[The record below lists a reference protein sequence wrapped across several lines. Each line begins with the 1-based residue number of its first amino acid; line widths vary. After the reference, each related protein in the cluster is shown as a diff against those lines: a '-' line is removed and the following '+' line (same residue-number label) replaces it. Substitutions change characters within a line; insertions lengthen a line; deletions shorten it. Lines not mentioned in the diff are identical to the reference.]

1 MGYSIREALECFN
14 NIDLI
19 ELIIEYSDNGYF
31 PLELFLLR
39 TDVEFSAYDLENFWN
54 GIYIKAQE
62 MDQRNDDMGVQLLRD
77 GAEMC
82 FEKAKM
88 LSREEDKQILC
99 KEIASDLQTAAE
111 EDGIGMKNDSEWV
124 YLEIKETIEDY
135 LR

>member
-1 MGYSIREALECFN
+1 MGYNIREALECFN
-14 NIDLI
+14 KTDLI
-19 ELIIEYSDNGYF
+19 ELIMEYSDNGYF

-39 TDVEFSAYDLENFWN
+39 TDVELSAYDLENFWN
-54 GIYIKAQE
+54 GIYVKAHE

-88 LSREEDKQILC
+88 LLKEEDKQILC

-111 EDGIGMKNDSEWV
+111 EDGIGMKNDSEWI
-124 YLEIKETIEDY
+124 YLEIKKTIEDY
-135 LR
+135 L

>member
-14 NIDLI
+14 NTDLI

-54 GIYIKAQE
+54 GIYVKAQE

-82 FEKAKM
+82 FEKAEM

>member
-1 MGYSIREALECFN
+1 M
-14 NIDLI
+14 I

-54 GIYIKAQE
+54 GIYVKAQE

>member
-1 MGYSIREALECFN
+1 MGYNIREALECFN
-14 NIDLI
+14 KTDLI
-19 ELIIEYSDNGYF
+19 ELIMEYSDNGYF

-39 TDVEFSAYDLENFWN
+39 SDVELSAYELENFWN
-54 GIYIKAQE
+54 GIYVKAQE

-88 LSREEDKQILC
+88 ISKEEDKQVLC

-111 EDGIGMKNDSEWV
+111 EDGIGMKNDSEWI
-124 YLEIKETIEDY
+124 YLEIKKTIEDY
-135 LR
+135 L

>member
-14 NIDLI
+14 NTDLI

-39 TDVEFSAYDLENFWN
+39 TDVEFSVYDLENFWN
-54 GIYIKAQE
+54 GIYVKAQE

>member
-1 MGYSIREALECFN
+1 MGYNIREALECFN
-14 NIDLI
+14 KTDLI
-19 ELIIEYSDNGYF
+19 ELIMEYSDNGYF

-39 TDVEFSAYDLENFWN
+39 SDVELSVYDLENFWN
-54 GIYIKAQE
+54 GIYVKAQE

-88 LSREEDKQILC
+88 ISKEEDKQVLC

-111 EDGIGMKNDSEWV
+111 EDGIGMKNDSEWI
-124 YLEIKETIEDY
+124 YLEIKKTIEDY
-135 LR
+135 L

>member
-14 NIDLI
+14 NTDLI

-54 GIYIKAQE
+54 GIYVKAQE